1 MEINYLA
8 VLVCTVL
15 ALIIAV
21 VWYGPLFGRKWAE
34 VVGGN
39 FDTTGARGEM
49 QKRVMPLYIT
59 QFLLTL
65 FQVTILA
72 FYVEGWKEAS
82 GLENA
87 LWVWAA
93 FVMPTIAS
101 SSMWNNDSAKISWA
115 RFLIQSGYQLVV
127 FAMFGFILGV
137 WK

>member
-1 MEINYLA
+1 MEINFVA
-8 VLVCTVL
+8 VIACVMLSL
-15 ALIIAV
+15 LIAI

-34 VVGGN
+34 ITGGT
-39 FDTTGARGEM
+39 FATAEARRDM
-49 QKRVMPLYIT
+49 QKRVMPLYFT

-72 FYVEGWKEAS
+72 FYIQGWKEAS

-87 LWVWAA
+87 LWIWAA

-101 SSMWNNDSAKISWA
+101 SAMWNNDSARISWA

-127 FAMFGFILGV
+127 FALFGFVLGA
-137 WK
+137 WQ

>member
-1 MEINYLA
+1 MMINYFA
-8 VLVCTVL
+8 VLTCVVL
-15 ALIIAV
+15 SIGIAV
-21 VWYGPLFGRKWAE
+21 VWYGPLFGKKWAE
-34 VVGGN
+34 IVGGN
-39 FDTTGARGEM
+39 FDTLEARREM

-72 FYVEGWKEAS
+72 FYIEGWKEAS

-87 LWVWAA
+87 LWIWAA

-115 RFLIQSGYQLVV
+115 RFLIQSGYQLIV
-127 FAMFGFILGV
+127 FALFGFVLGA

>member
-1 MEINYLA
+1 MMINYFA
-8 VLVCTVL
+8 VLTCVVL
-15 ALIIAV
+15 SIGIAV
-21 VWYGPLFGRKWAE
+21 VWYGPLFGKKWAE
-34 VVGGN
+34 IVGGN
-39 FDTTGARGEM
+39 FDTLEVRREM

-72 FYVEGWKEAS
+72 FYIEGWKEAS

-87 LWVWAA
+87 LWIWAA

-115 RFLIQSGYQLVV
+115 RFLIQSGYQLIV
-127 FAMFGFILGV
+127 FALFGFVLGA

>member
-1 MEINYLA
+1 MIINYLA
-8 VLVCTVL
+8 VLTCVVL
-15 ALIIAV
+15 SIGIAV

-34 VVGGN
+34 IVGGN
-39 FDTTGARGEM
+39 FDTAEARRDM
-49 QKRVMPLYIT
+49 QKRVMPLYVT
-59 QFLLTL
+59 QFLLTF

-72 FYVEGWKEAS
+72 FYIQGWKDAS

-87 LWVWAA
+87 LWIWAA
-93 FVMPTIAS
+93 FVMPTIAA

-127 FAMFGFILGV
+127 FALFGFVLGI